1 MCFVATK
8 QTRYLGLNLALSF
21 VELFLIICIKFVA
34 DVLLCILISSNIFPS
49 SDYIY
54 LCYQRSISKALVRI
68 PRNKSHVGTLFIDQ
82 IKNICWIKFGF
93 SEFCGL
99 VIVPVWISSVLRPR
113 HPSSWDNAEVK
124 EFSLRTLVSST
135 SWERIWSTHLT
146 GFSSSPARPPAP
158 ISVFVQCDNENVW
171 GSLLWSII
179 ILTLV
184 WSSPATTTFEEPQ
197 HVLALQPLHIEI
209 TILKRMMMKMMVM
222 VSST

>member
-1 MCFVATK
+1 M
-8 QTRYLGLNLALSF
+8 NLALSF

-82 IKNICWIKFGF
+82 IKNICWIKFVYWSNKKNICWIKFGF

-113 HPSSWDNAEVK
+113 HQSSWDNAEVK
-124 EFSLRTLVSST
+124 EFSLRTLMSST
-135 SWERIWSTHLT
+135 SWERFWSTHLT

-158 ISVFVQCDNENVW
+158 VQ
-171 GSLLWSII
+171 
-179 ILTLV
+179 
-184 WSSPATTTFEEPQ
+184 
-197 HVLALQPLHIEI
+197 
-209 TILKRMMMKMMVM
+209 
-222 VSST
+222 

>member
-8 QTRYLGLNLALSF
+8 QTRYLGMNLALSF

-82 IKNICWIKFGF
+82 IKNICWIKFVYWSNKKNICWIKFGF

-124 EFSLRTLVSST
+124 EFSLRTLMLLLLF
-135 SWERIWSTHLT
+135 SWERFWSNHLT

-158 ISVFVQCDNENVW
+158 ISVFVQCDNKNVW
-171 GSLLWSII
+171 GSLLWSSQSWHY
-179 ILTLV
+179 LSEV
-184 WSSPATTTFEEPQ
+184 
-197 HVLALQPLHIEI
+197 HIQ
-209 TILKRMMMKMMVM
+209 
-222 VSST
+222 S